1 MFAIMRAPLSP
12 SLTAW
17 VWGTRRAFSAITASE
32 PAGSASAASAAAS
45 AAASLFR
52 VAGPA
57 EGARSKG
64 KGQFKRASEVMAAV
78 REDAVARTFVKMAGF
93 RPPLPD
99 FRVGDAVEVLYAQ
112 EVAEAKPLAVKGTV
126 MSMPRKGLDA
136 KFTII
141 NVRGRRRPLRL
152 AVRPRSRHPP
162 HPRAPPLARP
172 QNMDGEWY
180 LSTYVTSSPLLRGV
194 KILQRNRVT
203 EGVRLARRA
212 RLTYLKDA
220 NPNIF
225 VVDDS
230 TKDAVAR
237 QEEKEE
243 KRRALKGK
251 KKEKAASKG
260 KGEAVGA
267 AAAPAAGKGKEAKE
281 AKAPAKAPA
290 KK

>member
-1 MFAIMRAPLSP
+1 
-12 SLTAW
+12 
-17 VWGTRRAFSAITASE
+17 
-32 PAGSASAASAAAS
+32 
-45 AAASLFR
+45 
-52 VAGPA
+52 
-57 EGARSKG
+57 
-64 KGQFKRASEVMAAV
+64 
-78 REDAVARTFVKMAGF
+78 
-93 RPPLPD
+93 
-99 FRVGDAVEVLYAQ
+99 
-112 EVAEAKPLAVKGTV
+112 
-126 MSMPRKGLDA
+126 
-136 KFTII
+136 
-141 NVRGRRRPLRL
+141 
-152 AVRPRSRHPP
+152 
-162 HPRAPPLARP
+162 
-172 QNMDGEWY
+172 MDGEWY

-212 RLTYLKDA
+212 RLTYLKEA

-260 KGEAVGA
+260 KGDE
-267 AAAPAAGKGKEAKE
+267 AAAPAASAAGKGKDAKE